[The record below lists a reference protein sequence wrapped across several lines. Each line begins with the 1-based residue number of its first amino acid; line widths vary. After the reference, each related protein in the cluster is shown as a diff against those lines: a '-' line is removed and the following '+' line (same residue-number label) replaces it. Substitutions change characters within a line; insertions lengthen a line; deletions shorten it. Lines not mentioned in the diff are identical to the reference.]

1 MDVNQ
6 EINRIILKYHLDKY
20 YPSFREKQGD
30 KNKCFSNFIPWE
42 DDYYDYI
49 DSEDIDGLVGL
60 QGLKEQRDIIV
71 LESIRCLCEL
81 KGDIAAEKRK
91 EYLERLFFL
100 AIYKR
105 NFLLAEE
112 VFDELQQDFGTE
124 MDIKEAWREINAIIE
139 RMKIELKNRKYED
152 IVSIWIDA
160 VSYADRKEIPY
171 LEELGKADHTI
182 SFSNAYTVT
191 PYTNPTLLLMTT
203 GKKRID
209 DQSDSIKRIDENN
222 SETIALLKNKGY
234 SCKFLGAYWKR
245 IDNLYRG
252 EREHYIYAPCS
263 EMLWD
268 MACHLLDASQPAFI
282 LTHIFSE
289 THFPC
294 LSMNQKTRSDHE
306 KNVRG
311 VRRLQGRQEVDRQLR
326 YYMDFLGTSA
336 TKLFFSDHGDDWSS
350 IDVFHTVLE
359 VQGKNFEREN
369 IKEIFSYG
377 KFPELFRQ
385 VILDKRINKPA
396 LISDYAEVQ
405 EIPLYNKNLIKD
417 YIRKKFIISSVD
429 VWGYRGVIDR
439 DYVYLYYR
447 ESDGTK
453 RELLMKNGCEDC
465 FRKMCIPGYSYICN
479 EEAVPYY
486 REIVK
491 GKPMADIQDEKF
503 KYSRYLQKAA
513 ENAIPKHAHKMEL
526 LRELFSSLPAHGIAF
541 RGGGLDNRRIF
552 FFYKKELQG
561 VEYIIDRSEDCQ
573 CSGLDIP
580 IIPVEDIGKY
590 PIHTILL
597 SSKKFAEEFRKEAM
611 DYPAYI
617 QVVDVYQYLEENG
630 IIEKYPF
637 YYFQPDEED
646 YDVGFPFDD

>member
-1 MDVNQ
+1 M
-6 EINRIILKYHLDKY
+6 
-20 YPSFREKQGD
+20 
-30 KNKCFSNFIPWE
+30 
-42 DDYYDYI
+42 
-49 DSEDIDGLVGL
+49 
-60 QGLKEQRDIIV
+60 
-71 LESIRCLCEL
+71 
-81 KGDIAAEKRK
+81 
-91 EYLERLFFL
+91 
-100 AIYKR
+100 
-105 NFLLAEE
+105 
-112 VFDELQQDFGTE
+112 
-124 MDIKEAWREINAIIE
+124 
-139 RMKIELKNRKYED
+139 
-152 IVSIWIDA
+152 
-160 VSYADRKEIPY
+160 
-171 LEELGKADHTI
+171 
-182 SFSNAYTVT
+182 
-191 PYTNPTLLLMTT
+191 
-203 GKKRID
+203 
-209 DQSDSIKRIDENN
+209 
-222 SETIALLKNKGY
+222 
-234 SCKFLGAYWKR
+234 
-245 IDNLYRG
+245 
-252 EREHYIYAPCS
+252 
-263 EMLWD
+263 
-268 MACHLLDASQPAFI
+268 
-282 LTHIFSE
+282 
-289 THFPC
+289 
-294 LSMNQKTRSDHE
+294 
-306 KNVRG
+306 
-311 VRRLQGRQEVDRQLR
+311 QGRQEVDRQLR

-447 ESDGTK
+447 ESDGTM

-541 RGGGLDNRRIF
+541 RGGGLD
-552 FFYKKELQG
+552 
-561 VEYIIDRSEDCQ
+561 
-573 CSGLDIP
+573 IP